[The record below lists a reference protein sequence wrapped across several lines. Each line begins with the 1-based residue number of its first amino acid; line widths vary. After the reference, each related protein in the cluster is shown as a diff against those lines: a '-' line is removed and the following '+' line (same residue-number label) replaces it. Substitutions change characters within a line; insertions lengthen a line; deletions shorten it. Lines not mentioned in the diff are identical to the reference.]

1 MKDDGNIVRRIGM
14 VGLLA
19 VAGCLLGMSLWAED
33 EGQSGDP
40 TQSARAV
47 RLSDVEGKVQVLQGN
62 QVLADQAVA
71 NTPLYEGTEIATADD
86 GRAEIQ
92 FEDGS
97 VARLSPDSSLAL
109 SVLRGEG
116 GAASDT
122 EIALNGGLG
131 YFELQGGQN
140 GHLRVRFGD
149 SVVTTNGST
158 VLRINLDNAPG
169 SLAVFSGNAHLQ
181 RGQSLAVDLQG
192 GESVALNG
200 DDPSRYDLSE
210 SIEPDSWDAW
220 NSDRDQELT
229 SEAAAKT
236 GATNSFADGNNPA
249 WGDLDM
255 NGDWYNVPGQGYV
268 WSPYDAASP
277 GWDPY
282 GNGYWM
288 PTPGS
293 NYAWVSGASWG
304 YLPYRCG
311 IWNFYDGFGWGWAP
325 GAGGCGGG
333 WGGGYYGGL
342 HIGSRPV
349 GYRPPVRP
357 RPRPPVGTPGQGGG
371 RRGPLPMIAV
381 NRPVNAGSG
390 MFTRD
395 RNAPVTIGGHTV
407 EPVHPVSGRP
417 GNDRPA
423 PVFAGGRGPSAPVQQ
438 MRDGGR
444 PGYISSQSLRN
455 PEMGNPDLRN
465 QDLRNS
471 GAGGLG
477 FGSSNSRVGNFGAGN
492 TGARPGMPSNGF
504 AGHPGMAAPS
514 QPRPG
519 YGNVPRMT
527 AQPAYRPTAPPPA
540 FHPAPPPAAGGGAPR
555 GGGGGPRR

>member
-1 MKDDGNIVRRIGM
+1 MEIGITYRGRAMCGPLTTRRVRVGTHTATAIGCRLPAPTM
-14 VGLLA
+14 HGCREPRGGICPTGAEYGTSMTGL
-19 VAGCLLGMSLWAED
+19 AGAGL
-33 EGQSGDP
+33 Q
-40 TQSARAV
+40 ARA
-47 RLSDVEGKVQVLQGN
+47 
-62 QVLADQAVA
+62 
-71 NTPLYEGTEIATADD
+71 
-86 GRAEIQ
+86 
-92 FEDGS
+92 
-97 VARLSPDSSLAL
+97 
-109 SVLRGEG
+109 
-116 GAASDT
+116 
-122 EIALNGGLG
+122 
-131 YFELQGGQN
+131 
-140 GHLRVRFGD
+140 
-149 SVVTTNGST
+149 
-158 VLRINLDNAPG
+158 
-169 SLAVFSGNAHLQ
+169 
-181 RGQSLAVDLQG
+181 
-192 GESVALNG
+192 
-200 DDPSRYDLSE
+200 
-210 SIEPDSWDAW
+210 
-220 NSDRDQELT
+220 
-229 SEAAAKT
+229 AAA
-236 GATNSFADGNNPA
+236 D
-249 WGDLDM
+249 
-255 NGDWYNVPGQGYV
+255 
-268 WSPYDAASP
+268 
-277 GWDPY
+277 
-282 GNGYWM
+282 
-288 PTPGS
+288 
-293 NYAWVSGASWG
+293 
-304 YLPYRCG
+304 
-311 IWNFYDGFGWGWAP
+311 
-325 GAGGCGGG
+325 GG

-555 GGGGGPRR
+555 GGGGGPAPLEKAETEGATSTSEVAPFLCRTIYFAGSSSRMVCKLRQRAARDSMGSASARA